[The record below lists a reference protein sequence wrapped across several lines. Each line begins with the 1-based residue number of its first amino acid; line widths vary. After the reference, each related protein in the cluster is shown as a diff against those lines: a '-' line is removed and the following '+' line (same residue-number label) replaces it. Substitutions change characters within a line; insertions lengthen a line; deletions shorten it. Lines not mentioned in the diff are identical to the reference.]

1 MANTKTTTFR
11 ISNEDLRKLG
21 ELSSIYQIDRT
32 TLIKRYIEQDYL
44 RVSEI
49 GKEKVARINE
59 QMKNMIDNLSELLS
73 EGDHI

>member
-1 MANTKTTTFR
+1 MATKTTTFR
-11 ISNEDLRKLG
+11 LSNEDLRKLG

-44 RVSEI
+44 RVTEV
-49 GKEKVARINE
+49 GKEKISRINE

>member
-11 ISNEDLRKLG
+11 LSNEDLRKLG

-32 TLIKRYIEQDYL
+32 TLIKRYIDQDYL
-44 RVSEI
+44 RVSKV
-49 GKEKVARINE
+49 GKEKVTRINE

>member
-11 ISNEDLRKLG
+11 LSNEDLRKLG

-44 RVSEI
+44 RVSKV
-49 GKEKVARINE
+49 GKEKVTRINE

>member
-11 ISNEDLRKLG
+11 LSNEDLRKLG

-49 GKEKVARINE
+49 GKEKVARIND
-59 QMKNMIDNLSELLS
+59 QMKNMIDNLSQLLS

>member
-1 MANTKTTTFR
+1 MANTKTTSFR
-11 ISNEDLRKLG
+11 LSNEDLKKLD
-21 ELSSIYQIDRT
+21 ELSIIYKIDRT

-44 RVSEI
+44 RVSKV
-49 GKEKVARINE
+49 GKEKVTRINE

>member
-1 MANTKTTTFR
+1 MATKTTTFR
-11 ISNEDLRKLG
+11 LSNEDLRKLG

-32 TLIKRYIEQDYL
+32 ALIKRYIEQDYL

-49 GKEKVARINE
+49 GKKKVARINE

>member
-1 MANTKTTTFR
+1 MATKTTTFR
-11 ISNEDLRKLG
+11 LSNEDLRKLG

-44 RVSEI
+44 RVTEV
-49 GKEKVARINE
+49 GKEKISRINE

-73 EGDHI
+73 EGDH

>member
-1 MANTKTTTFR
+1 MATKTTTFR
-11 ISNEDLRKLG
+11 LSNEDLRKLG

-32 TLIKRYIEQDYL
+32 TLIKRYIDQDYL
-44 RVSEI
+44 RVTEV
-49 GKEKVARINE
+49 GKEKISRINE

>member
-1 MANTKTTTFR
+1 MANTKTTSFR
-11 ISNEDLRKLG
+11 LSNEDLKKLD
-21 ELSSIYQIDRT
+21 ELSIIYQIDRT

-44 RVSEI
+44 RVSKV
-49 GKEKVARINE
+49 GKEKVTRINE

>member
-1 MANTKTTTFR
+1 MANTKTTSFR
-11 ISNEDLRKLG
+11 LSNEDLKKLD
-21 ELSSIYQIDRT
+21 ELSIIYQIDRT

-44 RVSEI
+44 RVSKV
-49 GKEKVARINE
+49 GKEKVKRINE

>member
-11 ISNEDLRKLG
+11 LSNEDLWKLG

>member
-11 ISNEDLRKLG
+11 LSNEDLRKLG

-49 GKEKVARINE
+49 GKEKVTRINE

>member
-11 ISNEDLRKLG
+11 LSNEDLRKLG

-32 TLIKRYIEQDYL
+32 TLIKRYIDQDYL
-44 RVSEI
+44 RVSKV
-49 GKEKVARINE
+49 GKEKVTKINE

>member
-11 ISNEDLRKLG
+11 LSNEDLRKLG
-21 ELSSIYQIDRT
+21 ELSIIYQIDRT
-32 TLIKRYIEQDYL
+32 ALIKRYIEQDYL

>member
-11 ISNEDLRKLG
+11 LSNEDLRKLG

-32 TLIKRYIEQDYL
+32 TLIKRYIDQDYL
-44 RVSEI
+44 RVSKV
-49 GKEKVARINE
+49 GKEKVTRINE
-59 QMKNMIDNLSELLS
+59 QMKNMIDNLSELLY

>member
-1 MANTKTTTFR
+1 MANTKTTSFR
-11 ISNEDLRKLG
+11 LSNEDLKKLD
-21 ELSSIYQIDRT
+21 ELSIIYQIDRT
-32 TLIKRYIEQDYL
+32 ALIKRYIEQDYL

-59 QMKNMIDNLSELLS
+59 QMKNMIDNLSELIS

>member
-11 ISNEDLRKLG
+11 LSNEDLRKLG

>member
-11 ISNEDLRKLG
+11 LSNEDLRKLG

-59 QMKNMIDNLSELLS
+59 QMKNMIDNLSDLLY

>member
-1 MANTKTTTFR
+1 MATKTTTFR
-11 ISNEDLRKLG
+11 LSNEDLRKLG

-44 RVSEI
+44 RVSKV
-49 GKEKVARINE
+49 GKEKVKRINE

>member
-1 MANTKTTTFR
+1 MATKTTTFR
-11 ISNEDLRKLG
+11 LSNEDLRKLG

-32 TLIKRYIEQDYL
+32 ALIKRYIEQDYL
-44 RVSEI
+44 RVTEV
-49 GKEKVARINE
+49 GKEKISRINE